1 MAKYS
6 IEFNSKSLYRKVN
19 IKVTIPSLGLKGS
32 MTNPSDYYQN
42 NNKTYPLI
50 IFLCGF
56 GDDNN
61 AWQTNTPIDR
71 YLEENE
77 YAAVYIN
84 GENKWYLNYGPL
96 DNYYDFIEN
105 DVLDFLYGHFK
116 NLSKNKPLIIAG
128 VSMGGYGAIY
138 HYLKNTSKY
147 SACIALSPAT
157 RPDHID
163 ESKYGSLKDLFLK
176 EKDNKLNCYISIGE
190 KDFIIDASRQFDKF
204 LNDNEIGVSYR
215 YIPDYAHEWG
225 LWEKEVKSIFD
236 YLNNLGLKG

>member
-105 DVLDFLYGHFK
+105 EELTNGLHIKLIDLYEGFVC
-116 NLSKNKPLIIAG
+116 NYENVI
-128 VSMGGYGAIY
+128 V
-138 HYLKNTSKY
+138 Y
-147 SACIALSPAT
+147 SYININYFGIT
-157 RPDHID
+157 RNRD
-163 ESKYGSLKDLFLK
+163 
-176 EKDNKLNCYISIGE
+176 
-190 KDFIIDASRQFDKF
+190 
-204 LNDNEIGVSYR
+204 
-215 YIPDYAHEWG
+215 
-225 LWEKEVKSIFD
+225 
-236 YLNNLGLKG
+236 